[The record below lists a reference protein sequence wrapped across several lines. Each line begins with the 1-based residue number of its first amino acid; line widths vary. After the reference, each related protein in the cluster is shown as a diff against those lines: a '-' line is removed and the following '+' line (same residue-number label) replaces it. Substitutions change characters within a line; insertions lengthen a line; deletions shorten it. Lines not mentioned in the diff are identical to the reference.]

1 MKMMPNP
8 YAQYRQT
15 QVQTAAPEQLI
26 VMLYDGVIK
35 FGLKAK
41 ECIAN
46 RDMAGANAAL
56 IRVQDIISEL
66 QLSIN
71 DEAGEIAQQLR
82 SLYDYFYRRALDA
95 NLAKDVAI
103 IDEIVNMVRDLRS
116 TWVEAIMLARRQA
129 GAADGNC

>member
-1 MKMMPNP
+1 MMPNP

-26 VMLYDGVIK
+26 LMLYDGAIK
-35 FGLKAK
+35 FCLQAK
-41 ECIAN
+41 ECIAQK
-46 RDMAGANAAL
+46 DVPGANAAL

-66 QLSIN
+66 QFSVN
-71 DEAGEIAQQLR
+71 AEAGEIAQQL
-82 SLYDYFYRRALDA
+82 SLLYDYLYRRALDA

-116 TWVEAIMLARRQA
+116 TWVEAILLARRQV